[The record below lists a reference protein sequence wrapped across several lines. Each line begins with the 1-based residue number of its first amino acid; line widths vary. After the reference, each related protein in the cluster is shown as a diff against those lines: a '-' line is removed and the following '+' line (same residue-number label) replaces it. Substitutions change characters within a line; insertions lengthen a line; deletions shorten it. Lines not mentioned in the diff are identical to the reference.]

1 MIAANIQ
8 VVKYEFAVRGEY
20 KQDKETQM
28 PKEISIMRTTGI
40 MLFLLTFTLT
50 GSICLSLKY
59 DLAKSYG
66 TITMITIATYTFPKI
81 VIAVINLVKAKKHD
95 SPLIITIRNISISDA
110 LVSMLSM
117 QMSMFATFG
126 KGEAGKSHTMNVI
139 TGAGVCFCIVL
150 IGLSMI
156 RNSKKMNK
164 DIAEKTRDTV

>member
-1 MIAANIQ
+1 MRML
-8 VVKYEFAVRGEY
+8 AVRGEY
-20 KQDKETQM
+20 KQDKKAQM

-126 KGEAGKSHTMNVI
+126 KGETGKSHTMNV
-139 TGAGVCFCIVL
+139 
-150 IGLSMI
+150 
-156 RNSKKMNK
+156 
-164 DIAEKTRDTV
+164 